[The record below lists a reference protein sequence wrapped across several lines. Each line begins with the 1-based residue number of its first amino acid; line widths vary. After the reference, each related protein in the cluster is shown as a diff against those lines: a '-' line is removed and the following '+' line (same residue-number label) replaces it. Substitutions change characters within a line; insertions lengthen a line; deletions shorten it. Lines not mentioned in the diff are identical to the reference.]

1 VARAPALGLRLQIVL
16 ALAGLMLLAFVPLFY
31 AVASLTRATVLD
43 AREQQARVLSR
54 SIAAH
59 LGDVS
64 AAAGRAAVAPALQ
77 AYLLS
82 PGLHAVCVF
91 APDGERVACAGAP
104 AAVDAIRGPG
114 PEPPTREQS
123 LVVRGGAAGRELQ
136 VLVPRGDLAI
146 VTRVGLDEGGDRGSS
161 LVRLVALYMITFA
174 LALLVFAYFALTRL
188 IVRPVEEL
196 VRAADRVAGGART
209 LPVPRAGARE
219 LVELAASVRSMA
231 EKLISEEA
239 TLILKVEELTQTQAQ
254 LVRSERMASVG
265 RLAAGVAHEIG
276 NPIAALMGM
285 QDLLIEGELLPETQ
299 RDFLQR
305 MRRETQRVHT
315 VVRDLLDFARPE
327 GKPAGDSGAPAIAD
341 VRAAIADVTSLVK
354 TQKDFHELSVDVDVV
369 GAPRV
374 ALPPGQLTQ
383 VLLNLMLNA
392 GAAIRSANRSQG
404 RVTVRAHAAAPG
416 RVRIEV
422 EDDGPGV
429 AASVRDRLFEP
440 FVTTNEVGEGTGL
453 GLAVCRGVVEA
464 ADGDIGLDASYAG
477 GARFYVLLPSPPA
490 ER

>member
-1 VARAPALGLRLQIVL
+1 
-16 ALAGLMLLAFVPLFY
+16 MLLAFVPLFF

-43 AREQQARVLSR
+43 AREQQARVVAR
-54 SIAAH
+54 SVAAH
-59 LGDVS
+59 VA
-64 AAAGRAAVAPALQ
+64 AAAGSGDLPPALR
-77 AYLLS
+77 AYLLP
-82 PGLHAVCVF
+82 PGVHAVCVF
-91 APDGERVACAGAP
+91 ARDGERLACEGP
-104 AAVDAIRGPG
+104 AAVVDAIRTPG
-114 PEPPTREQS
+114 PERPLREQS
-123 LVVRGGAAGRELQ
+123 LVVHGAASGRELQ
-136 VLVPRGDLAI
+136 VLVPACDLAV
-146 VTRVGLDEGGDRGSS
+146 VTRVDLDEGGDRGSS

-196 VRAADRVAGGART
+196 VRATDRVAGGART

-219 LVELAASVRSMA
+219 LVELASSVRSMA
-231 EKLISEEA
+231 ETLISGEA

-285 QDLLIEGELLPETQ
+285 QDLLIEGEVSPETQ

-305 MRRETQRVHT
+305 MRRETERIHS

-327 GKPAGDSGAPAIAD
+327 GKSAGDGPAPAAEVRTAAAD
-341 VRAAIADVTSLVK
+341 VASLVK
-354 TQKDFHELSVDVDVV
+354 TQKDFHDVRVDVDVA
-369 GAPRV
+369 GAARV
-374 ALPPGQLTQ
+374 ALPQGQLTQ
-383 VLLNLMLNA
+383 VLLNLLLNA
-392 GAAIRSANRSQG
+392 GAAIRSANRGQG
-404 RVTVRAHAAAPG
+404 RVTVRARDETAG

-429 AASVRDRLFEP
+429 ATAVRDRLFEP
-440 FVTTNEVGEGTGL
+440 FVTTKDVGEGTGL

-464 ADGDIGLDASYAG
+464 AGGEIGLDASYSG
-477 GARFYVLLPSPPA
+477 GARFYVLLPAASLA